1 MLRLFETIDWLESC
15 HRYPTN
21 LSPRLQIVEGR
32 NRPSPDK
39 TKSRENLLFSG
50 RRFCGCWRDLA
61 LHDIKGSLP
70 FCRKKECST
79 SQCGNSYCN

>member
-39 TKSRENLLFSG
+39 TRSRENLLFSG
-50 RRFCGCWRDLA
+50 RRFCGCGRDLV
-61 LHDIKGSLP
+61 LPDIKGSLAP
-70 FCRKKECST
+70 CRKREGST
-79 SQCGNSYCN
+79 SRCGNSYGN